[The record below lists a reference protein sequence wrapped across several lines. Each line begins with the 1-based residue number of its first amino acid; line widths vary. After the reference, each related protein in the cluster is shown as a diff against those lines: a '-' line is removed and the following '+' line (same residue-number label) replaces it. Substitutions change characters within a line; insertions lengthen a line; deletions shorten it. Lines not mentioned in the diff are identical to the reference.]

1 MALRISEEYGL
12 TDVGRQRKSNE
23 DSYFESSPV
32 FAVADGMGGARAGE
46 VASRI
51 AVEAFE
57 GTRDQGD
64 SHEAQLAAIARAANR
79 RIHELAQE
87 DESRAGMGTTLT
99 AVMVGDTDVAIG
111 HVGDSRA
118 YRFRHETLERLTNDH
133 SLVEEMVRKGQ
144 LTPQEAE
151 VHPQRSI
158 ITRALGP
165 EPEVEVETF
174 STPGR
179 DGDVYLL
186 CSDGLTGMVSEPAMG
201 EILHEHHTLA
211 EAAERLVNLANA
223 NGGRDNITVVLFR
236 LGEDTEGQGEEDTG
250 EIDAR
255 AVAAGVAAQD
265 ESGRGGRGAPP
276 SAEGQTFL
284 LDAETA
290 DRARTAEREGGA
302 GGASRR
308 GDTAEGPAVAEER
321 PATERRPGAKKGSSR
336 RPHPSR
342 GQRRRR
348 LRTAALTLLGV
359 AVLALGALAGAR
371 QLFFIGTNDQGLV
384 TLYRGMPYEGP
395 LGMRF
400 YDEQYASAVPA
411 ASIRPMQRNRVLD
424 HELRPRRD
432 AADLIR
438 QLERERTGGR

>member
-1 MALRISEEYGL
+1 MALRISEEHGL
-12 TDVGRQRKSNE
+12 SDVGLQRKTNE
-23 DSYFESSPV
+23 DSYFMSSPV

-51 AVEAFE
+51 AVEAFDE
-57 GTRDQGD
+57 ALDRGE
-64 SHEAQLAAIARAANR
+64 SHEAQLAAVVRAANH
-79 RIHELAQE
+79 RIHELARE

-99 AVMVGDTDVAIG
+99 AVRVGDSDVAVA

-118 YRFRHETLERLTNDH
+118 YRFRDEALERLTNDH

-144 LTPQEAE
+144 LTPEEAE

-165 EPEVEVETF
+165 EPDVEVETF

-179 DGDVYLL
+179 EGDVYLL

-201 EILHEHHTLA
+201 EVLHEHHTLA

-223 NGGRDNITVVLFR
+223 NGGRDNITAVLFR
-236 LGEDTEGQGEEDTG
+236 LGEDSADAGEEDTG

-255 AVAAGVAAQD
+255 AVAAGVAAD
-265 ESGRGGRGAPP
+265 GGSGRNGP
-276 SAEGQTFL
+276 SASGGVEGQTFL

-290 DRARTAEREGGA
+290 ERARAEERERGTEEGP
-302 GGASRR
+302 RR
-308 GDTAEGPAVAEER
+308 GDTEEAPPVAED
-321 PATERRPGAKKGSSR
+321 PASKAGPKTKKGSATR

-348 LRTAALTLLGV
+348 LRTAVLVLAGV
-359 AVLALGALAGAR
+359 AVLAFGAVAASR
-371 QLFFIGTNDQGLV
+371 QVFFLGTNDQGLV
-384 TLYRGMPYEGP
+384 TLYRGLPYDGP
-395 LGMRF
+395 FGLRF

-411 ASIRPMQRNRVLD
+411 ASMRPLQRQRVLD
-424 HELRPRRD
+424 HQLRPRQD

-438 QLERERTGGR
+438 QLERARTAAR

>member
-1 MALRISEEYGL
+1 MALRISEEHGL
-12 TDVGRQRKSNE
+12 TDVGRQRKTNE

-57 GTRDQGD
+57 GTRDQGE
-64 SHEAQLAAIARAANR
+64 SHEAQLAAIARTANH
-79 RIHELAQE
+79 RIHELAHV

-99 AVMVGDTDVAIG
+99 AVMVGDSDVAVG

-118 YRFRHETLERLTNDH
+118 YRFRDETLERLTNDH

-144 LTPQEAE
+144 LTPEEAE

-186 CSDGLTGMVSEPAMG
+186 CSDGLTGMVSESAMG
-201 EILHEHHTLA
+201 EVLHEHHTLA

-236 LGEDTEGQGEEDTG
+236 LGEDTAGTSEEDTG

-255 AVAAGVAAQD
+255 AVAAGVAAEG
-265 ESGRGGRGAPP
+265 ESGRGAPST
-276 SAEGQTFL
+276 SAGPEGQTFL

-290 DRARTAEREGGA
+290 ERERGA
-302 GGASRR
+302 EGASRR
-308 GDTAEGPAVAEER
+308 GDTAEGPVVAEDR
-321 PATERRPGAKKGSSR
+321 PAAEGRPGARKGPSTR

-359 AVLALGALAGAR
+359 AVLALGAVAGAR
-371 QLFFIGTNDQGLV
+371 QLFFLGTNDQGLV
-384 TLYRGMPYEGP
+384 TLYRGLPYEGP
-395 LGMRF
+395 FGLRF
-400 YDEQYASAVPA
+400 YEEQYASAVPA
-411 ASIRPMQRNRVLD
+411 ASIRPLQRDRVLD
-424 HELRPRRD
+424 HELRPRQD

-438 QLERERTGGR
+438 RLERARAPSR